1 MSQSE
6 VARIRERIALEYQ
19 ASQRVFTDFTPTA
32 KHAYITRRQENIGAY
47 FEELSKLLSPQE
59 AIVIVAET
67 LDASR
72 AFCSSLK
79 SKSRHHMR

>member
-19 ASQRVFTDFTPTA
+19 ASQRIFTDFTPTA
-32 KHAYITRRQENIGAY
+32 KHAYITKRQENIGAC

-59 AIVIVAET
+59 AIVIVSET
-67 LDASR
+67 LNAAHSSC
-72 AFCSSLK
+72 ASLK
-79 SKSRHHMR
+79 SIPKPQVH